1 MNGHINC
8 FKQLEKKIK
17 YKHSQNLVLSE
28 SSGNE
33 ELGKNNVMSP
43 RLYFSSGR
51 LCVIYQT
58 KTLMEFDSFID
69 AVVYLFS
76 IYFCFDLEYPD
87 AFKQILGLFHQFLFI
102 EFKNVVLHRNVGLI
116 NISSLLE

>member
-1 MNGHINC
+1 
-8 FKQLEKKIK
+8 
-17 YKHSQNLVLSE
+17 
-28 SSGNE
+28 
-33 ELGKNNVMSP
+33 MSP

-102 EFKNVVLHRNVGLI
+102 DFKNVVLHRNVGLI